1 MKRFLFI
8 TNNFPPELTPVSI
21 SIAKLLHHFVASGWK
36 ATVVCADDR
45 MSLEP
50 IDHDLER
57 FVPREDIRVRK
68 AASFESS
75 TTFRIARRM
84 LPFLRSIPDVKS
96 MWYPAARLAVNR
108 VLRDERFSFLLSWSS
123 SPVSHVVAL
132 HARARSGLPWV
143 AHFSDPWVDN
153 PYFQYSRIARRLNRE
168 LERAVIER
176 ADALVFNSKGVQD
189 AVLWKYPEACLKKAV
204 VIPHCY
210 DPDLY
215 TVGPVPLNDRCVFT
229 YTGSFYGLRSPM
241 PLLHALRRLRDERP
255 ADMLRMEFR
264 FIGSTPARYRRAIR
278 ELGLASVIRVESWVD
293 YLENLKYM
301 KRSDILLVIDASL
314 EEESIF
320 EPAKLIDYLG
330 AQKSV
335 LAISSLNGIA
345 GRMVRRFDVG
355 EVADPRDIAGIQRAI
370 VRLYERWRQGTLA
383 FPLDDARIRSYQ
395 SSEVAARFTSLF
407 EDVVARR
414 SSPTRS
420 AVPSITALQP
430 RRTPQFSCPFCS
442 SVLIVDEATQP
453 DSSGQGQGSLRCP
466 PCGAAFPLVRGI
478 PRFVSGEQY
487 AASFGMQWR
496 YHNVVQFDSR
506 NGSRISRDR
515 LSQVTG
521 WPEDLR
527 GEHVLEVGSG
537 AGRFT
542 EILAAAGA
550 DVWSFDLSSCVEV
563 NQEHNRAFPN
573 LHLFQSTVFN
583 IPLPRGS
590 FDKVLCLGVLQHT
603 PNAAR
608 AFRMLAET
616 VRPGGSIVIDI
627 YKKTLL
633 SLLHWKYALRPIT
646 TRMSADQLYRV
657 VAWTVP
663 KLLPIA
669 SLARRLFGRAGARF
683 FPIAEYSHFGLPP
696 ALAREWAILDT
707 FDMYSPV
714 HDHPQTLQTV
724 RQWFENAGCAD
735 IDVRYGPN
743 GIIGRGVKQ

>member
-1 MKRFLFI
+1 MKQFLFI

-50 IDHDLER
+50 IDHGLER
-57 FVPREDIRVRK
+57 FIPREDVRVRK
-68 AASFESS
+68 ATSFESP
-75 TTFRIARRM
+75 TICRIARRT
-84 LPFLRSIPDVKS
+84 LPLLRSIPDVKS
-96 MWYPAARLAVNR
+96 MWYPAARLAVDR
-108 VLRDERFSFLLSWSS
+108 ALREDQFSFLLSWSS

-132 HARARSGLPWV
+132 HAHTRSSLPWV

-153 PYFQYSRIARRLNRE
+153 PYFQYGRIARQLNRE

-176 ADALVFNSKGVQD
+176 TDALVFNSKGVQD
-189 AVLWKYPEACLKKAV
+189 AVLWKYPGACLKKAV

-215 TVGPVPLNDRCVFT
+215 AVGPVPPNDRCVFT

-255 ADMLRMEFR
+255 ADVLRMEFR
-264 FIGSTPARYRRAIR
+264 FIGSTPARYQRAIR
-278 ELGLASVIRVESWVD
+278 ELELASVVRTESWVD

-301 KRSDILLVIDASL
+301 KRSDVLLVIDASL

-355 EVADPRDIAGIQRAI
+355 EVADPKDIAGIQRAI
-370 VRLYERWRQGTLA
+370 VRLYDRWRQGTLA

-395 SSEVAARFTSLF
+395 SSAVAARFTTLF
-407 EDVVARR
+407 EDVAARR
-414 SSPTRS
+414 SSPMRS
-420 AVPSITALQP
+420 VVPPITALQQ

-453 DSSGQGQGSLRCP
+453 DASEQGQGSLRCS
-466 PCGAAFPLVRGI
+466 PCGAAFPFVRGI

-496 YHNVVQFDSR
+496 YHNIVQFDSW
-506 NGSRISRDR
+506 NGTRISRDR
-515 LSQVTG
+515 LFQVTG

-550 DVWSFDLSSCVEV
+550 EVWSFDLSSCVEV
-563 NQEHNRAFPN
+563 NQEHNRRFPN
-573 LHLFQSTVFN
+573 LHVFQSTVFN
-583 IPLPRGS
+583 IPLPKGS

-603 PNAAR
+603 PNSAR
-608 AFRMLAET
+608 AFRALTELA
-616 VRPGGSIVIDI
+616 RPGGSIVVDV
-627 YKKTLL
+627 YKKTPAALL
-633 SLLHWKYALRPIT
+633 QWKYVLRPIT
-646 TRMSADQLYRV
+646 KRMSADRLYSVIASV
-657 VAWTVP
+657 VP
-663 KLLPIA
+663 RLLP
-669 SLARRLFGRAGARF
+669 LVRVARAVFGRAGVRL

-743 GIIGRGVKQ
+743 GIIGRGVKR